1 MTRLRLAMLTV
12 ILCALPV
19 PVLAQAA
26 AKAAPEYYVK
36 VDTKTKKCAVI
47 DKPLQVDSPAITIA
61 TDAIYPSHAAAESA
75 IKSLKPC
82 QAS

>member
-1 MTRLRLAMLTV
+1 MTALCLAMLTAIV
-12 ILCALPV
+12 CTLPA
-19 PVLAQAA
+19 PALAQA
-26 AKAAPEYYVK
+26 AKAAPEYYVI
-36 VDTKTKKCAVI
+36 VDTKTKKCGVI